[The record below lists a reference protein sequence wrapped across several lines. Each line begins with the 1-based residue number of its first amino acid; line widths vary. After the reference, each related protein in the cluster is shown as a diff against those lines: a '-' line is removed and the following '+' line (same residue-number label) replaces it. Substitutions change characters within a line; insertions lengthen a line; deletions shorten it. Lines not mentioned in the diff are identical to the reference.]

1 MQKSNKKNIDFVLH
15 YYKAGKLDTRK
26 AIRKFKEGKGT
37 ERELHPWRYVSIAAT
52 LLILIAAGAIVL
64 FHKDTTTLVAS
75 NIAKTYLL
83 PDKSKITLAPHSTL
97 SYKGDDYRKV
107 AMTGK
112 IYFEVKHDNTHPFDI
127 TGDMSHV
134 RVLGT
139 KFQVAEN
146 RATSEV
152 YVTSGKV
159 MFAAKSSA
167 DGIILTQGMKA
178 VLGKGDAKP
187 QLVQNSDI
195 NQTAW
200 ATHQFHFDNTPIND
214 VMQQLSAYY
223 GVSLSASEN
232 GKRLSGD
239 FDASDINDITSII
252 EETLNIKISKK

>member
-26 AIRKFKEGKGT
+26 AIRKFNERKGT

-97 SYKGDDYRKV
+97 SYKGDDCRKV

-159 MFAAKSSA
+159 IVRRQVISRWHH
-167 DGIILTQGMKA
+167 
-178 VLGKGDAKP
+178 
-187 QLVQNSDI
+187 SDSRDESR
-195 NQTAW
+195 AR
-200 ATHQFHFDNTPIND
+200 
-214 VMQQLSAYY
+214 
-223 GVSLSASEN
+223 E
-232 GKRLSGD
+232 R
-239 FDASDINDITSII
+239 
-252 EETLNIKISKK
+252 